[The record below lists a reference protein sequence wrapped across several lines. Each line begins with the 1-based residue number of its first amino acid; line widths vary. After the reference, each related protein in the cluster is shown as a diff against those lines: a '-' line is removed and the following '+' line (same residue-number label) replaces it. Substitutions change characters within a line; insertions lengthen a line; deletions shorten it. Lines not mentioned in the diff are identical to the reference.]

1 MTRTVLGQTHRQ
13 VRKPSTEAKQQPA
26 TTRNNLQLTA
36 TTSNLTATDSHHQPI
51 PSLKDDTDTIT
62 YTDPLKNGLHED
74 TPKNTHADEVPPTPT
89 PAARTHAPRA
99 REPAP
104 QCLEGPPDPA
114 QPAVHHER
122 AYLGCAALRA
132 HLRLS
137 EPP

>member
-1 MTRTVLGQTHRQ
+1 MGHWPTHFHTMDR
-13 VRKPSTEAKQQPA
+13 
-26 TTRNNLQLTA
+26 
-36 TTSNLTATDSHHQPI
+36 
-51 PSLKDDTDTIT
+51 
-62 YTDPLKNGLHED
+62 TDPLICRRPQVVCCASLSQTKKNSHED
-74 TPKNTHADEVPPTPT
+74 TPKDTHADEVPPTPT